1 MAVRAVLTNPVNPSS
16 HRLFTTRLEP
26 GRQGFLLSQG
36 RRPEA
41 WPRKEIRLVFAKD
54 LGVNLTANDQPITP
68 LPLGS
73 AQV

>member
-1 MAVRAVLTNPVNPSS
+1 
-16 HRLFTTRLEP
+16 LFTTRLEP

-54 LGVNLTANDQPITP
+54 LGVNLA
-68 LPLGS
+68 
-73 AQV
+73 AK